1 MAVDF
6 KSHVLRRDEKGL
18 FGIPFKRW
26 LGAGVGGGLAYTVL
40 QMIVPSYAIPF
51 GVVLALCIII
61 LTAQRGGIALW
72 ERLLFRIRGRL
83 LIIAETH
90 PDSLIAQFVE
100 ILNLPSDLVKLDGS
114 SVFAPPHAHHDIDLR
129 EWITFAHASEKDG
142 LTFVDSPMK
151 EGLHE

>member
-40 QMIVPSYAIPF
+40 QMILPAYSIPF
-51 GVVLALCIII
+51 GVVLAVGILV
-61 LTAQRGGIALW
+61 LTAQRGGIPLW
-72 ERLLFRIRGRL
+72 QRLLFRVRGRL
-83 LIIAETH
+83 LIIAESH
-90 PDSLIAQFVE
+90 PDSFIAQVVDV
-100 ILNLPSDLVKLDGS
+100 LDLPSDLVRLDAS
-114 SVFAPPHAHHDIDLR
+114 KVFASTHRHHDIDLR
-129 EWITFAHASEKDG
+129 EWITFAYAGEKDG

>member
-18 FGIPFKRW
+18 FGIPFKRL

-40 QMIVPSYAIPF
+40 QMVVPAYAIPF
-51 GVVLALCIII
+51 GVVLAFCIIT

-83 LIIAETH
+83 LIIASTY
-90 PDSLIAQFVE
+90 PNSLIAQVVD
-100 ILNLPSDLVKLDGS
+100 LLDLPPDLVQLDGT
-114 SVFAPPHAHHDIDLR
+114 SVFSPPHAHHDIDLR
-129 EWITFAHASEKDG
+129 EWITFAHAGERDG

-151 EGLHE
+151 EGLHD

>member
-26 LGAGVGGGLAYTVL
+26 LGAGVGGGLAYTML

-51 GVVLALCIII
+51 GVVLALCIMV

-72 ERLLFRIRGRL
+72 QRLQFRIRGRL

-90 PDSLIAQFVE
+90 TDSFIAQIVD
-100 ILNLPSDLVKLDGS
+100 LLDLPSDLVKLDGS

-129 EWITFAHASEKDG
+129 EWITFAHAGEKDG

>member
-18 FGIPFKRW
+18 FGIPFKRL

-40 QMIVPSYAIPF
+40 QMVLPAYAIPF
-51 GVVLALCIII
+51 GVVLAFCIII

-83 LIIAETH
+83 LINTSYQPHCTSRRSTGFTIRFGAIGWRI
-90 PDSLIAQFVE
+90 SLCTTSC
-100 ILNLPSDLVKLDGS
+100 PSR
-114 SVFAPPHAHHDIDLR
+114 H
-129 EWITFAHASEKDG
+129 
-142 LTFVDSPMK
+142 
-151 EGLHE
+151 